1 MTKRKC
7 ETEKAADE
15 FEKEG
20 DVGRRRRRR
29 EEHKWGAKGE
39 EGQNTVQEKGQ
50 RDG

>member
-1 MTKRKC
+1 MRQKR
-7 ETEKAADE
+7 AADK

-20 DVGRRRRRR
+20 GVGRRRRRRRR

-50 RDG
+50 SDG